1 MKLFLIETSCYSSD
15 MNISVVQLIKLGKKY
30 LSLWPDK
37 PELSQYFE
45 DYRAVQSAR
54 FVCRYFPALAL
65 FTVMMQLYVASGYP
79 LGQGSINNALNALP
93 QALVYGLFLVSMP
106 VQALVL
112 SGVKADKLLPPSLA
126 SWYHNGL
133 EKVKQ
138 QGKQQVL
145 EQGEHNTHNNDQN
158 NGHRNGRYNDT
169 AIANLATYKPRYI
182 DLAQLLQ
189 LTFATTK

>member
-1 MKLFLIETSCYSSD
+1 

-37 PELSQYFE
+37 PELTQYFE
-45 DYRAVQSAR
+45 DYRGVQSAR
-54 FVCRYFPALAL
+54 FICRYFPSLAM
-65 FTVMMQLYVASGYP
+65 FTVIMQLYVASGYP
-79 LGQGSINNALNALP
+79 MGQGSINNAINALP
-93 QALVYGLFLVSMP
+93 QALVYGLFLISMP

-126 SWYHNGL
+126 SWYHSGL

-138 QGKQQVL
+138 QGKNQVA
-145 EQGEHNTHNNDQN
+145 EHGEHSSEHSNDQS
-158 NGHRNGRYNDT
+158 NGYSYSYSNKN

-189 LTFATTK
+189 LTFVTTK

>member
-1 MKLFLIETSCYSSD
+1 
-15 MNISVVQLIKLGKKY
+15 MNISVIQLIKLGQKY
-30 LSLWPDK
+30 LALWPDK
-37 PELSQYFE
+37 PELMYYFT

-65 FTVMMQLYVASGYP
+65 FTVIMQLYVASGYP
-79 LGQGSINNALNALP
+79 VGNGSIQNALNALP
-93 QALVYGLFLVSMP
+93 QALVYGLFLLSMP
-106 VQALVL
+106 VQALVF

-138 QGKQQVL
+138 QGK
-145 EQGEHNTHNNDQN
+145 EQLSQTDSQHSDSNKTFHD
-158 NGHRNGRYNDT
+158 
-169 AIANLATYKPRYI
+169 LATYKPRYI

-189 LTFATTK
+189 LTFAARKP

>member
-1 MKLFLIETSCYSSD
+1 
-15 MNISVVQLIKLGKKY
+15 MNISVVQLIKLGQKY
-30 LSLWPDK
+30 LSLWPER
-37 PELSQYFE
+37 PELMRYFS

-65 FTVMMQLYVASGYP
+65 FTVIMQLYVASGYP
-79 LGQGSINNALNALP
+79 LGQGSINQALNALP
-93 QALVYGLFLVSMP
+93 QSLMYGLFLLSMP

-126 SWYHNGL
+126 SWYHSGL

-138 QGKQQVL
+138 QGKEQDKELIGQQRT
-145 EQGEHNTHNNDQN
+145 QGDDSYRAVEE
-158 NGHRNGRYNDT
+158 
-169 AIANLATYKPRYI
+169 LATYKPRYI

-189 LTFATTK
+189 LTFSTRK